1 MSSERLAATP
11 RRTRFTQSPYW
22 RLRPID
28 AQFASHNS
36 RYVNRCTGDN
46 DYPTIHAGPKL
57 RLSPGAMAVV
67 AMTSNGFSIADPDDG
82 GMLDVVGFN
91 ASAPQVIADFAD
103 G

>member
-1 MSSERLAATP
+1 MH
-11 RRTRFTQSPYW
+11 RRTRSGRSSYRLIDTQCGSP
-22 RLRPID
+22 
-28 AQFASHNS
+28 NS

-46 DYPTIHAGPKL
+46 DYPTIRADPKL

>member
-1 MSSERLAATP
+1 MIPDLVPAFGFTSGCHN
-11 RRTRFTQSPYW
+11 RFGGRFDTEF
-22 RLRPID
+22 D
-28 AQFASHNS
+28 SHNS

-46 DYPTIHAGPKL
+46 DYPTIRADPKL

-67 AMTSNGFSIADPDDG
+67 AMTSNGFSIADPDNG